1 MKAQPKS
8 EEELLQE
15 MQEALIAY
23 PTLPLSQLRQ
33 IVPGRSARIAAAY
46 YTLVSPEEH
55 KKRKT
60 FLKQQMQKEHLENVL
75 PKGLLTYIE
84 NISLSLEEIAKTLKV
99 RPATLR
105 QYIQEQIGETEFQRI
120 SGLKRSYQKT
130 KVTPKCRI
138 VTPKS
143 CIEKYVDHHGYILV
157 PTPCWM
163 KRENKYSYEHQVVIL
178 KQLGLEELPAG
189 WVVHHINGDKTDN
202 RTDNLA
208 LMTVAGHT
216 IHHAGCIHPLS
227 KLTMWEYEEFMI
239 WKSQKITAI

>member
-143 CIEKYVDHHGYILV
+143 CTEKYVDHHGYILV

-163 KRENKYSYEHQVVIL
+163 K
-178 KQLGLEELPAG
+178 
-189 WVVHHINGDKTDN
+189 
-202 RTDNLA
+202 
-208 LMTVAGHT
+208 
-216 IHHAGCIHPLS
+216 
-227 KLTMWEYEEFMI
+227 
-239 WKSQKITAI
+239 